1 MVECATVFRARRP
14 DVEDLLETL
23 AALGHGEVLRSTQW
37 LSRGIDTGLHPGC
50 ETADWRIG
58 YPVLSSVSFP
68 GFRGAMPPS
77 SIKDEAQRVLDELP
91 ENATWD
97 DLMRRIYVRQ
107 SIESGIEDSDA
118 GRTIPVD
125 ELREK
130 LGLEP

>member
-1 MVECATVFRARRP
+1 
-14 DVEDLLETL
+14 
-23 AALGHGEVLRSTQW
+23 
-37 LSRGIDTGLHPGC
+37 
-50 ETADWRIG
+50 
-58 YPVLSSVSFP
+58 
-68 GFRGAMPPS
+68 MPPS
-77 SIKDEAQRVLDELP
+77 SIKDEAQRLLDELP